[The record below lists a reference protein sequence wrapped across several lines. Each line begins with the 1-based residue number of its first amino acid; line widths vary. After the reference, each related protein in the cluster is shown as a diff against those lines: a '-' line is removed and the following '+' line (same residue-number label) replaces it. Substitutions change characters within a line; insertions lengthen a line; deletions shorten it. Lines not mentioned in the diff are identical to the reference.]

1 MGYTIEPL
9 DFHAVDQWAVD
20 IVVREGARVN
30 LNCTEKLVAVVIMQ
44 RMGIKVND
52 MADRLRVPLNDVKAM
67 VRRWERGGRKEAERA
82 GFSITPS
89 PLCRQTSSGVH

>member
-9 DFHAVDQWAVD
+9 DFYAVDEWAVN

-44 RMGIKVND
+44 SMGIKIND

-67 VRRWERGGRKEAERA
+67 VRRWERGGRKEAARA
-82 GFSITPS
+82 GFTFNQS
-89 PLCRQTSSGVH
+89 PLCRQTGSAVR